1 MNPLSGFFVDFYSKR
16 SYNNNMEVKYNLER
30 VNPDLYFDIDDLAMD
45 TVGQLEQRLAEKGI
59 ALSDKAL
66 ETLYDNIRVTILN
79 EMGV

>member
-1 MNPLSGFFVDFYSKR
+1 
-16 SYNNNMEVKYNLER
+16 MEVKYNLEH

-45 TVGQLEQRLAEKGI
+45 TIGQLEQRLAEKGI
-59 ALSDKAL
+59 ALSDETL